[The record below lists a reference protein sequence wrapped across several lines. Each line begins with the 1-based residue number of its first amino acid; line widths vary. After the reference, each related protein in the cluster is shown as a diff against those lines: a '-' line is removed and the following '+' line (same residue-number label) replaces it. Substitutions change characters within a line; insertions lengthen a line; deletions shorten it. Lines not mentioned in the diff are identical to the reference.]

1 MDCKK
6 NGIKWSPTHA
16 ETLRY
21 VPAAT
26 GHTVPTHYATA
37 RISDPQS
44 SFSLFVTDEIMLHI
58 ASMTNLQGRR
68 TIADWRDVDTDELRA
83 YVGLLILAGVY
94 HSKNE
99 STLSLW
105 SEKSGRM
112 VFRATMSQ
120 KRFHQ
125 ISRALRFDDK
135 LSRPR
140 RRGDKFAP
148 FRKIWDMWTHHLE
161 MMFCPD
167 QDICVDQQLVPFK
180 GRCGFRQYMPKKPA
194 KYGLKI
200 WAVCDVIRLET
211 AALHRQSC
219 WGCGSFWN

>member
-1 MDCKK
+1 MILDPEDSSSSSAEDSGDDAEISSEEETEELESGSDSCGAESSENESGETEEAPAVWIAK

-26 GHTVPTHYATA
+26 GHTGPTHYATA

-68 TIADWRDVDTDELRA
+68 TIAYWRDVDTDELRA

-94 HSKNE
+94 RSKNE
-99 STLSLW
+99 SMLSLW

-140 RRGDKFAP
+140 RRGNKFAP
-148 FRKIWDMWTHHLE
+148 FRKIWDMWTHRLK

-167 QDICVDQQLVPFK
+167 QDI
-180 GRCGFRQYMPKKPA
+180 
-194 KYGLKI
+194 
-200 WAVCDVIRLET
+200 
-211 AALHRQSC
+211 
-219 WGCGSFWN
+219 

>member
-1 MDCKK
+1 MILDPEDSSSSSAEDSGDDAEISSEEETEELESGSDSCGAESSENESGETEEAPAVWIAK
-6 NGIKWSPTHA
+6 GIKWSPTHA

-26 GHTVPTHYATA
+26 GHTGPTHYATA

-68 TIADWRDVDTDELRA
+68 TIAYWRDVDTDELRA

-94 HSKNE
+94 RSKNE
-99 STLSLW
+99 SMLSLW

-140 RRGDKFAP
+140 RRGNKFAP
-148 FRKIWDMWTHHLE
+148 FRKIWDMWTHRLE

-167 QDICVDQQLVPFK
+167 QDI
-180 GRCGFRQYMPKKPA
+180 
-194 KYGLKI
+194 
-200 WAVCDVIRLET
+200 
-211 AALHRQSC
+211 
-219 WGCGSFWN
+219 